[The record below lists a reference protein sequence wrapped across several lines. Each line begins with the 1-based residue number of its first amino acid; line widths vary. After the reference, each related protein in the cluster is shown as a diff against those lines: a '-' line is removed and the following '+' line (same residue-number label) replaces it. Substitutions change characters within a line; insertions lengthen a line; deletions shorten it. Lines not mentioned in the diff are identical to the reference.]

1 MGFVRNFRLVV
12 TVLAAVALT
21 SSCAE
26 YVGINSNPHGANAY
40 VDGKFIGTTPAW
52 THIPRSEVGPD
63 HTFKVAASNCDP
75 AEGKLPVYVAPGRVV
90 GYIFT
95 AGILGIFKGPSYFP
109 EVDVD
114 LQGGDCIARKAAPVP
129 DTTTPTVQVIQI
141 VGDGNSS
148 VRGTNQSS
156 TQKLESQLGTLRS
169 LYKRKL
175 ISEAEYEKE
184 RNRAI
189 EAFGK
194 ASR

>member
-1 MGFVRNFRLVV
+1 MELTINR
-12 TVLAAVALT
+12 TVAVAALGILLMS

-26 YVGINSNPHGANAY
+26 YVGINSRPSGANAY

-63 HTFKVAASNCDP
+63 HTFKVTASNCEP
-75 AEGKLPVYVAPGRVV
+75 AEGTIPVYVAPGRVV
-90 GYIFT
+90 GYLFT
-95 AGILGIFKGPSYFP
+95 VGLWGIFKGPYYFP

-114 LQGGDCIARKAAPVP
+114 LQGGDCTVPTLAPVA
-129 DTTTPTVQVIQI
+129 DTATPAVQVIQI

-148 VRGTNQSS
+148 VRGTGGTP
-156 TQKLESQLGTLRS
+156 TQKLESQLKTLRD

-175 ISEAEYEKE
+175 ISESEYEAE
-184 RNRAI
+184 RKRAI
-189 EAFGK
+189 QAFGN